1 MNIKNN
7 TLSTKNYLLSYDL
20 INRYNLK
27 SVYQQP
33 KIKKV
38 YVKIFFN
45 EFLEASDFA
54 NKKKPKDS
62 IKMKIMLF
70 FYVLFN
76 NFPKVIFQQIKTT
89 KSSKIRNDGEFI
101 IAFFTTDSTDI
112 NTFLTKVY
120 NNIDSKV
127 HVTFDDKKINTW
139 SLNIKMPATSF
150 FEINDL
156 FDTKIQDINLKK
168 INLDVSI
175 VYKNIPKDGIVTD
188 IVNTLAWEMI

>member
-127 HVTFDDKKINTW
+127 NVTFNDKKINT
-139 SLNIKMPATSF
+139 
-150 FEINDL
+150 
-156 FDTKIQDINLKK
+156 
-168 INLDVSI
+168 
-175 VYKNIPKDGIVTD
+175 
-188 IVNTLAWEMI
+188 

>member
-127 HVTFDDKKINTW
+127 NVTFNDKKINTW

-175 VYKNIPKDGIVTD
+175 VYKNIPKDAVVTD